1 MEIPPQNNEGED
13 AAGEALEKKV
23 FDKIRKSVETMIA
36 SEGNSYNL
44 AVEQTGDNEL
54 TIKFSES
61 ESTVFSESESTV
73 LPEQL
78 LKLSVSEHMMHWSY
92 NNPAT
97 LGHEGGYLPYKKL
110 GGNTR
115 SILNDPQG
123 FALRH
128 MVELYKDLREA
139 MRDA

>member
-61 ESTVFSESESTV
+61 ESTVFSES
-73 LPEQL
+73 
-78 LKLSVSEHMMHWSY
+78 
-92 NNPAT
+92 
-97 LGHEGGYLPYKKL
+97 
-110 GGNTR
+110 
-115 SILNDPQG
+115 
-123 FALRH
+123 
-128 MVELYKDLREA
+128 
-139 MRDA
+139 